1 MKTKIELKR
10 FVPKIS
16 KEFKQRQY
24 KSIVIL
30 EIFFS
35 PTQHKQHESLAEYI
49 GEKSTEVKYL

>member
-24 KSIVIL
+24 KSIFIL

-35 PTQHKQHESLAEYI
+35 PTQHKQHESSAEYI
-49 GEKSTEVKYL
+49 GEKST